1 MDKKIK
7 LKPKRGEQKPGQK
20 GQRKH
25 HCIACRKVLENDKS
39 LKKLEKNKNCTLVQ
53 FKRTKGK
60 RLAEMKRLK
69 NTFTHL
75 FVIKCLVIS
84 ESLFWS
90 HLLPTRWRCDPEI
103 ICDPLAIQN
112 ANLLTT
118 WKFLL
123 SSFLIQDLESNRLR
137 SAFCN
142 ELPSFANLGRLH
154 SIKLLM

>member
-75 FVIKCLVIS
+75 FVIKCLVKW
-84 ESLFWS
+84 ESL
-90 HLLPTRWRCDPEI
+90 
-103 ICDPLAIQN
+103 
-112 ANLLTT
+112 
-118 WKFLL
+118 
-123 SSFLIQDLESNRLR
+123 
-137 SAFCN
+137 SAEVF
-142 ELPSFANLGRLH
+142 
-154 SIKLLM
+154 